1 MNPNVRKVLLDAP
14 SLMVNGRVRYG
25 QLAQCIALRPVAEGY
40 NGKACTVRRSTDN
53 TSQDVGFLGMELDNF
68 SLMNFVGSEN
78 LLLRSEEFDNASWL
92 KLDTTITANAAIAP
106 DGTLTADL
114 ITEGSALTA
123 VTYQYLTLVAQ
134 KTYTTSIY
142 LRRGNH
148 DWVRFAISETGT
160 GNLAIVWVNLA
171 TGVLGNSEIRG
182 TGITNLGSTI
192 TNVGSG
198 WYRVTLTTKLTN
210 PSATYA
216 VSSAAANGSLTNLSN
231 ATRYQWGAQVHQG
244 LIVQDYS
251 RTVAAPRLGSQNML
265 LRSEE
270 FDNVSWW
277 LKTDTTITANAI
289 VSPDGL
295 TTADLLTEGSA
306 GTATADTT
314 FTASA
319 SGVAH
324 TASVYM
330 KAGTSTGWVRLSVYE
345 TANATNIVN
354 LWVNMA
360 TGALG
365 STSVGGT
372 GVSGGGTTTTLLNG
386 WYRISLSFTIAATAL
401 TMMTRSATADS
412 STTRVSGADRY
423 QWGAQVNQGSVAAAY
438 QKTTT
443 LTTEWGANQNL
454 VTYSEGAI
462 AQYHTAVNVTDA
474 ATSITGYAAS
484 VQFGDNSV
492 LRALY
497 KSYVPKSGSTY
508 TISVI
513 VQMDDN
519 SPPVVG
525 LSNSSGDFCLVSS
538 ARVTTGTPVVTS
550 LGGNVY
556 RVSSSFVTPDTLSD
570 WGVIKYTTQ
579 SSKGFRITAIQVNE
593 GSVAQNYIRTL
604 DKAIDVGNGYLTKI
618 YDQSG
623 NARDMSQATAA
634 NQPRIVFHGTSE
646 KINGK
651 AAFTTDGSTQQL
663 TSTAFD
669 LKQPFTRCGA
679 LQFTTI
685 PSGVK
690 GIFSDA
696 ATNGATL
703 RVTVAGLLRMTTSN
717 TDLNIKTGIPAG
729 DKAVTVEVYN
739 STATMGS
746 YNRTVV
752 ATPVSSKLPD
762 IPITQTRIGQD
773 AGGYANVVVGEMIIF
788 PQALSHSDRQ
798 TWEATAKQYWSTP

>member
-40 NGKACTVRRSTDN
+40 NGNACTVRRSTDN
-53 TSQDVGFLGMELDNF
+53 TSQDVGFLGAELDSF
-68 SLMNFVGSEN
+68 GLMNFVGSENLLTYSEEMDNAIWIKAGLTVTNNAAIAPDGTLTADLLSNTTTESIYQQTTLPAASGSVYSYSVYVKQASLDWIRFIVFESADSANQLTLWFNPSTGTLGTVSAGGTATLVTGNVVAAANGFYRIYLTGSFVASLINFQTNIVTTDGSSTTATNSARYQWGAQVNLGTLQDYSRTIASPRQGSQN
-78 LLLRSEEFDNASWL
+78 LLLRSEEFDNASW
-92 KLDTTITANAAIAP
+92 
-106 DGTLTADL
+106 
-114 ITEGSALTA
+114 S
-123 VTYQYLTLVAQ
+123 
-134 KTYTTSIY
+134 
-142 LRRGNH
+142 
-148 DWVRFAISETGT
+148 
-160 GNLAIVWVNLA
+160 
-171 TGVLGNSEIRG
+171 
-182 TGITNLGSTI
+182 
-192 TNVGSG
+192 
-198 WYRVTLTTKLTN
+198 
-210 PSATYA
+210 
-216 VSSAAANGSLTNLSN
+216 
-231 ATRYQWGAQVHQG
+231 
-244 LIVQDYS
+244 
-251 RTVAAPRLGSQNML
+251 
-265 LRSEE
+265 
-270 FDNVSWW
+270 
-277 LKTDTTITANAI
+277 KTDTTVTANAI
-289 VSPDGL
+289 ASPDGL

-306 GTATADTT
+306 GTATTDTT
-314 FTASA
+314 FTACA

-324 TASVYM
+324 TSSVYM

-401 TMMTRSATADS
+401 TMMTRSAASDS

-438 QKTTT
+438 QKTVAT
-443 LTTEWGANQNL
+443 TTEWGANQNL
-454 VTYSEGAI
+454 VTHSEGTVSQCSVAL
-462 AQYHTAVNVTDA
+462 NVTNA
-474 ATSITGYAAS
+474 GTSITGYAAS
-484 VQFGDNSV
+484 VQFGDNS
-492 LRALY
+492 LARILY

-525 LSNSSGDFCLVSS
+525 LNNSSGDFCLVSS
-538 ARVTTGTPVVTS
+538 TRVTTGTPVVTS

-556 RVSSSFVTPDTLSD
+556 RVSSSFVTPHTLSD
-570 WGVIKYTTQ
+570 WGVVKYTTQ

-593 GSVAQNYIRTL
+593 GSVVQNYIRTL

-634 NQPRIVFHGTSE
+634 NQPRIVFHGTGE

-651 AAFTTDGSTQQL
+651 AAFTTDGATQQL
-663 TSTAFD
+663 LSTPFN

-685 PSGVK
+685 PSVAK

-696 ATNGATL
+696 AANGAIL
-703 RVTVAGLLRMTTSN
+703 RGVATGLLRMTTG
-717 TDLNIKTGIPAG
+717 TLIDLYLKTGIVAE
-729 DKAVTVEVYN
+729 DKAVTVEIYN

-746 YNRTVV
+746 YNGVVV

-762 IPITQTRIGQD
+762 YPISQTRIGQD
-773 AGGYANVVVGEMIIF
+773 YNGYSNVVVGEMIIF

>member
-1 MNPNVRKVLLDAP
+1 MNPNIRKVLLDAP

-40 NGKACTVRRSTDN
+40 NGNACTVRRSTDN
-53 TSQDVGFLGMELDNF
+53 TSQDVGFLGTELDSF

-78 LLLRSEEFDNASWL
+78 LVLRSEEMDNASWVKSGLTITSNAAIAPDGTLTADLLSNVSSEAIYQQTTLPAASGSVYTYSVYVKQASLDWIRFIVFESADSANQLTLWFNPSTGTLGTVSAGGTATLVTGNVVASTNGFYRIYLTGSFVASLINFQTNVVTSDGSSATANNSARYQWGAQVNLGTLQDYSRTVASPRQGSQNMLLRSEEFDNASWL
-92 KLDTTITANAAIAP
+92 K
-106 DGTLTADL
+106 
-114 ITEGSALTA
+114 
-123 VTYQYLTLVAQ
+123 
-134 KTYTTSIY
+134 
-142 LRRGNH
+142 
-148 DWVRFAISETGT
+148 
-160 GNLAIVWVNLA
+160 
-171 TGVLGNSEIRG
+171 
-182 TGITNLGSTI
+182 
-192 TNVGSG
+192 
-198 WYRVTLTTKLTN
+198 
-210 PSATYA
+210 
-216 VSSAAANGSLTNLSN
+216 
-231 ATRYQWGAQVHQG
+231 
-244 LIVQDYS
+244 
-251 RTVAAPRLGSQNML
+251 
-265 LRSEE
+265 
-270 FDNVSWW
+270 
-277 LKTDTTITANAI
+277 TDTTITANAI
-289 VSPDGL
+289 AAPDGL

-345 TANATNIVN
+345 TANSLNIIN

-386 WYRISLSFTIAATAL
+386 WYRISLSFTIAATSL
-401 TMMTRSATADS
+401 TMMTRSAASDS

-438 QKTTT
+438 QKTVAT
-443 LTTEWGANQNL
+443 TTEWGANQNL

-462 AQYHTAVNVTDA
+462 AQYNTAINVTDA
-474 ATSITGYAAS
+474 GTSITGYANS
-484 VQFGDNSV
+484 IQFGDNSV
-492 LRALY
+492 ARLAYKLY
-497 KSYVPKSGSTY
+497 THKIGATY

-519 SPPVVG
+519 SAPVVG
-525 LSNSSGDFCLVSS
+525 LNDSSGDFCLVCAS
-538 ARVTTGTPVVTS
+538 RVTTSTPVITS

-556 RVSSSFVTPDTLSD
+556 RVSSSLVTTSTPPS
-570 WGVIKYTTQ
+570 WGVLKYTTQ
-579 SSKGFRITAIQVNE
+579 SSKGFRITAMQVNE
-593 GSVAQNYIRTL
+593 GSVVQSYIRTL

-634 NQPRIVFHGTSE
+634 NQPRIVFHGTGE
-646 KINGK
+646 TINGK
-651 AAFTTDGSTQQL
+651 AAFTTDGAAQQL

-685 PSGVK
+685 PSAAK

-696 ATNGATL
+696 AANGAIL
-703 RVTVAGLLRMTTSN
+703 RVTATGLLRMTTGI
-717 TDLNIKTGIPAG
+717 TVDLYLKTGIAAG

-746 YNRTVV
+746 YNGVVV

-762 IPITQTRIGQD
+762 YPISQTVIGRD
-773 AGGYANVVVGEMIIF
+773 YSGFSNTVVGEMIIF
-788 PQALSHSDRQ
+788 PQALSHSDRR

>member
-78 LLLRSEEFDNASWL
+78 LLLRSEEMDNASWVKSGL
-92 KLDTTITANAAIAP
+92 TVTANAAIAP

-114 ITEGSALTA
+114 LSNVSAESIYQQTTLPAASGT
-123 VTYQYLTLVAQ
+123 VYTYSLYVKSASSDWIRFIVFESADSANQLTLWFNP
-134 KTYTTSIY
+134 S
-142 LRRGNH
+142 
-148 DWVRFAISETGT
+148 TGT
-160 GNLAIVWVNLA
+160 LGTVSAGGTATLVTGNV
-171 TGVLGNSEIRG
+171 E
-182 TGITNLGSTI
+182 
-192 TNVGSG
+192 
-198 WYRVTLTTKLTN
+198 
-210 PSATYA
+210 
-216 VSSAAANGSLTNLSN
+216 AAANGFYRIYLTGSFVASLINSQTNIVQSN
-231 ATRYQWGAQVHQG
+231 GSSATATNSARYQWGAQVNQG
-244 LIVQDYS
+244 TLQDYS
-251 RTVAAPRLGSQNML
+251 RTVASPRLGSQNML

-270 FDNVSWW
+270 MGDTNYWI
-277 LKTDTTITANAI
+277 KADTTVTSNAI
-289 VSPDGL
+289 VAPDGT
-295 TTADLLTEGSA
+295 TTADLLTEGAA
-306 GTATADTT
+306 GTAQIYQSTT
-314 FTASA
+314 VVAQKAYTASLYLKY
-319 SGVAH
+319 GNH
-324 TASVYM
+324 D
-330 KAGTSTGWVRLSVYE
+330 WVKIQFYE
-345 TANATNIVN
+345 ANSSNQARVWVN
-354 LWVNMA
+354 LS

-365 STSVGGT
+365 TSDVRGT
-372 GVSGGGTTTTLLNG
+372 GVVNLGTTITNIGNG
-386 WYRISLSFTIAATAL
+386 WYRVTISATFTNTNVFL
-401 TMMTRSATADS
+401 YLLSATANGNS
-412 STTRVSGADRY
+412 TRVNNATRY

-717 TDLNIKTGIPAG
+717 TDLNLKTGIAAG
-729 DKAVTVEVYN
+729 DKAVTVEIYN

-752 ATPVSSKLPD
+752 ATPVASKLPD

-788 PQALSHSDRQ
+788 PQALSHSDRL

>member
-1 MNPNVRKVLLDAP
+1 MNPNMRKVLLDAP

-25 QLAQCIALRPVAEGY
+25 KLAQCIALRPVAEGY
-40 NGKACTVRRSTDN
+40 NGNACTVRRSTDN
-53 TSQDVGFLGMELDNF
+53 TSQDVGFLGTELDSF

-78 LLLRSEEFDNASWL
+78 LLTYSEEMDNAIWIKAGL
-92 KLDTTITANAAIAP
+92 TITNNAAIAP

-114 ITEGSALTA
+114 LSNTTAESIYQQTTLPAASIYSYSLYVKSASSDWIRFIVFESA
-123 VTYQYLTLVAQ
+123 NSANQLTLWFNP
-134 KTYTTSIY
+134 S
-142 LRRGNH
+142 
-148 DWVRFAISETGT
+148 TGT
-160 GNLAIVWVNLA
+160 LGTVSAGGTATLVTGNVV
-171 TGVLGNSEIRG
+171 
-182 TGITNLGSTI
+182 
-192 TNVGSG
+192 
-198 WYRVTLTTKLTN
+198 
-210 PSATYA
+210 
-216 VSSAAANGSLTNLSN
+216 AAANGFYRIYLTGSFVTSLVSFQTNIVTANGGSTT
-231 ATRYQWGAQVHQG
+231 ATNSARYQWGAQVNLG
-244 LIVQDYS
+244 TLQDYS
-251 RTVAAPRLGSQNML
+251 RTVASPRQGSQNML
-265 LRSEE
+265 LCSEE
-270 FDNVSWW
+270 FDNASWS
-277 LKTDTTITANAI
+277 KTDTTVTANAI
-289 VSPDGL
+289 VAPDGL

-423 QWGAQVNQGSVAAAY
+423 QWGAQINQGSVAAAY

-462 AQYHTAVNVTDA
+462 AQYTTAISVTDA

-492 LRALY
+492 QRTLY
-497 KSYVPKSGSTY
+497 NRSYTPKLGAIY
-508 TISVI
+508 TFTLI

-519 SPPVVG
+519 TAPVPSTTV
-525 LSNSSGDFCLVSS
+525 SSGDFSIVFAGVLLP
-538 ARVTTGTPVVTS
+538 TPTVTS
-550 LGGNVY
+550 LGSNLY
-556 RVSSSFVTPDTLSD
+556 RVTLIATTTTSSSIFGL
-570 WGVIKYTTQ
+570 IKYTGQ
-579 SSKGFRITAIQVNE
+579 STKGFRVTAMQLNE
-593 GSVAQNYIRTL
+593 GSVIRSYIRTL

-623 NARDMSQATAA
+623 NARDISQATAA
-634 NQPRIVFHGTSE
+634 NQPRIVFHGTGE

-651 AAFTTDGSTQQL
+651 AAFTTDGASQQL

-685 PSGVK
+685 PSVAK

-696 ATNGATL
+696 ATNGAIL
-703 RVTVAGLLRMTTSN
+703 RVTTTGLLRMTTSN
-717 TDLNIKTGIPAG
+717 TDLNLKTGIAAG

-746 YNRTVV
+746 YNGTVV

-788 PQALSHSDRQ
+788 PQALSHSDRR

>member
-40 NGKACTVRRSTDN
+40 NGNACTVRRSTDN
-53 TSQDVGFLGMELDNF
+53 TSQDVGFLGTELDNF

-78 LLLRSEEFDNASWL
+78 LLTYSEEMDNAIWIKAGL
-92 KLDTTITANAAIAP
+92 TITNNAAIAP

-114 ITEGSALTA
+114 LSNTTAESIYQQTTLPAASIYSYSLYVKSASSDWIRFIVFESA
-123 VTYQYLTLVAQ
+123 NSANQLTLWFNP
-134 KTYTTSIY
+134 S
-142 LRRGNH
+142 
-148 DWVRFAISETGT
+148 TGT
-160 GNLAIVWVNLA
+160 LGTVSAGGTATLVTGNVV
-171 TGVLGNSEIRG
+171 
-182 TGITNLGSTI
+182 
-192 TNVGSG
+192 
-198 WYRVTLTTKLTN
+198 
-210 PSATYA
+210 
-216 VSSAAANGSLTNLSN
+216 AAANGFYRIYLTGSFVTSLVSFQTNIVTANGGSTT
-231 ATRYQWGAQVHQG
+231 ATNSARYQWGAQVNLG
-244 LIVQDYS
+244 TLQDYS
-251 RTVAAPRLGSQNML
+251 RTVASPRQGSQNML
-265 LRSEE
+265 LCSEE
-270 FDNVSWW
+270 FDNASWS
-277 LKTDTTITANAI
+277 KTDTTVTANAI
-289 VSPDGL
+289 VAPDGL

-324 TASVYM
+324 TSSVYM

-423 QWGAQVNQGSVAAAY
+423 QWGAQVNQGSIAAAY
-438 QKTTT
+438 QKTVAT
-443 LTTEWGANQNL
+443 TTEWGANQNL
-454 VTYSEGAI
+454 VTHSEGTVSQCSVAL
-462 AQYHTAVNVTDA
+462 NVTNA
-474 ATSITGYAAS
+474 GTSITGYANS
-484 VQFGDNSV
+484 IQLGDNSLARV
-492 LRALY
+492 LY

-508 TISVI
+508 TVSVI

-519 SPPVVG
+519 SAPVVG
-525 LSNSSGDFCLVSS
+525 LNNSSGDFCLVSS

-556 RVSSSFVTPDTLSD
+556 RVSSSFVTPHTLSD
-570 WGVIKYTTQ
+570 WGVVKYTTQ
-579 SSKGFRITAIQVNE
+579 SSKGFRITGIQVNE
-593 GSVAQNYIRTL
+593 GSVVQNYIRTL

-634 NQPRIVFHGTSE
+634 NQPRIVFHGTGE

-696 ATNGATL
+696 AANGATL

-717 TDLNIKTGIPAG
+717 TDLNIKTGIVAD
-729 DKAVTVEVYN
+729 DKAVTVEIYN

-788 PQALSHSDRQ
+788 SQALSHSDRQ

>member
-1 MNPNVRKVLLDAP
+1 MRKVLLDAP

-25 QLAQCIALRPVAEGY
+25 KLAQCIALRPVAEGY
-40 NGKACTVRRSTDN
+40 NGNACTVRRSTDN
-53 TSQDVGFLGMELDNF
+53 TSQDVGFLGTELDSF

-78 LLLRSEEFDNASWL
+78 LLPRSEEFDSGSWL

-114 ITEGSALTA
+114 LTEGSTLTA
-123 VTYQYLTLVAQ
+123 VTYLYLTLVAQ
-134 KTYTTSIY
+134 KTYTSSIY
-142 LRRGNH
+142 LKRGNH
-148 DWVRFAISETGT
+148 DWVRFAITETST

-192 TNVGSG
+192 TNVGNG
-198 WYRVTLTTKLTN
+198 WYRVTLTAKLTN
-210 PSATYA
+210 PSATYT
-216 VSSAAANGSLTNLSN
+216 VSSATANGSLTDLSN

-244 LIVQDYS
+244 SIIQDYS
-251 RTVAAPRLGSQNML
+251 RTIASPRQGSQNML

-270 FDNVSWW
+270 FDNASWS
-277 LKTDTTITANAI
+277 KTDTTVTANAI
-289 VSPDGL
+289 AAPDGL

-306 GTATADTT
+306 GTSQILQTITVVAQKPY
-314 FTASA
+314 TASLYLKYGNHDWVMVLFYEP
-319 SGVAH
+319 S
-324 TASVYM
+324 
-330 KAGTSTGWVRLSVYE
+330 TSNQARVW
-345 TANATNIVN
+345 VN
-354 LWVNMA
+354 LS

-365 STSVGGT
+365 TSTSSGT
-372 GVSGGGTTTTLLNG
+372 GVTNLGTTITNVGNG
-386 WYRISLSFTIAATAL
+386 WYRVTISATFTNTSAALYIT
-401 TMMTRSATADS
+401 SATADNS
-412 STTRVSGADRY
+412 FSRVNNGTRY

-438 QKTTT
+438 QKTVAT
-443 LTTEWGANQNL
+443 TTEWGANQNL
-454 VTYSEGAI
+454 ITYSEGVVS
-462 AQYHTAVNVTDA
+462 TLGSSSGVTDA
-474 ATSITGYAAS
+474 ASTITGYAAS

-492 LRALY
+492 ARWAY
-497 KSYVPKSGSTY
+497 RPYTSKSGATY
-508 TISVI
+508 TLTLI

-519 SPPVVG
+519 TAPVIG
-525 LSNSSGDFCLVSS
+525 NS
-538 ARVTTGTPVVTS
+538 TTGDLSIVLAGAVVLTPTITS
-550 LGGNVY
+550 LGGNMY
-556 RVSSSFVTPDTLSD
+556 RITGIVVSNANTQYF
-570 WGVIKYTTQ
+570 GVVKYTTQ
-579 SSKGFRITAIQVNE
+579 SSKGFRITGIQVNE
-593 GSVAQNYIRTL
+593 GSVVQNYIRTL

-634 NQPRIVFHGTSE
+634 NQPRIVFHGTGE

-651 AAFTTDGSTQQL
+651 AAFTTDGASQQL

-685 PSGVK
+685 PSNVK

-696 ATNGATL
+696 AANGATL
-703 RVTVAGLLRMTTSN
+703 RVTVAELLRMTTSN
-717 TDLNIKTGIPAG
+717 TDLNLKTGIAAG
-729 DKAVTVEVYN
+729 DKAITVEIYN

-752 ATPVSSKLPD
+752 ATPVASKLPD

-788 PQALSHSDRQ
+788 PQALSHSDRL

>member
-1 MNPNVRKVLLDAP
+1 L
-14 SLMVNGRVRYG
+14 
-25 QLAQCIALRPVAEGY
+25 
-40 NGKACTVRRSTDN
+40 
-53 TSQDVGFLGMELDNF
+53 
-68 SLMNFVGSEN
+68 
-78 LLLRSEEFDNASWL
+78 
-92 KLDTTITANAAIAP
+92 TITSNAAIAP

-114 ITEGSALTA
+114 LSNTTTESIYQQTTLPAASGSVYTYSVYVKQASLDWIRFTVFESANSANQLTLWFNPSTGTLGTVSA
-123 VTYQYLTLVAQ
+123 GGTATLVAGNVVAS
-134 KTYTTSIY
+134 TNGFYRIY
-142 LRRGNH
+142 L
-148 DWVRFAISETGT
+148 TGSFVASLINFQT
-160 GNLAIVWVNLA
+160 NIVTAN
-171 TGVLGNSEIRG
+171 G
-182 TGITNLGSTI
+182 GSTTA
-192 TNVGSG
+192 TN
-198 WYRVTLTTKLTN
+198 
-210 PSATYA
+210 SA
-216 VSSAAANGSLTNLSN
+216 
-231 ATRYQWGAQVHQG
+231 RYQWGAQVNQG
-244 LIVQDYS
+244 TLQDYS
-251 RTVAAPRLGSQNML
+251 RTIASPRIGSQNML

-270 FDNVSWW
+270 FDNASWS
-277 LKTDTTITANAI
+277 KTDTTVTANAI
-289 VSPDGL
+289 ASPDGL

-345 TANATNIVN
+345 TANPLNVIS

-386 WYRISLSFTIAATAL
+386 WYRISLSFTIAATSL
-401 TMMTRSATADS
+401 TMTTQSAASDS

-454 VTYSEGAI
+454 VTYSEGVVS
-462 AQYHTAVNVTDA
+462 TLDSSSGVTNA
-474 ATSITGYAAS
+474 GTTITGYANS
-484 VQFGDNSV
+484 IQFGDNTV
-492 LRALY
+492 TRLAY
-497 KSYVPKSGSTY
+497 KPYTYKIGATY

-519 SPPVVG
+519 SAPVVG
-525 LSNSSGDFCLVSS
+525 LNNSSGDFCLVCAS
-538 ARVTTGTPVVTS
+538 RVTTSTPVVTS

-556 RVSSSFVTPDTLSD
+556 RVSSSLVTTSTPPS
-570 WGVIKYTTQ
+570 WGVVKYTTQ
-579 SSKGFRITAIQVNE
+579 SSKGFLITAIQVNE
-593 GSVAQNYIRTL
+593 GSVAQNYICTL

-634 NQPRIVFHGTSE
+634 NQPRIVFHGTGE

-651 AAFTTDGSTQQL
+651 AAFTTDGISQQL

-685 PSGVK
+685 PSVAK

-696 ATNGATL
+696 ATNGAIL
-703 RVTVAGLLRMTTSN
+703 RVTATGLLRMTTGI
-717 TDLNIKTGIPAG
+717 TVDLYLKTGIAAG

-746 YNRTVV
+746 YNGVVV

-762 IPITQTRIGQD
+762 YPIFQTVIGRD
-773 AGGYANVVVGEMIIF
+773 YSGYSNVVVGEMIIF

-798 TWEATAKQYWSTP
+798 TWEATAKHYWSTP

>member
-1 MNPNVRKVLLDAP
+1 MNPNIRKVLLDAP

-25 QLAQCIALRPVAEGY
+25 QLAQCIVLRPVVEGY
-40 NGKACTVRRSTDN
+40 KGNACTVRRSTDN
-53 TSQDVGFLGMELDNF
+53 TSQDVGFLGTELDNF

-78 LLLRSEEFDNASWL
+78 LLLRSEEFDNAAWL
-92 KLDTTITANAAIAP
+92 KSSLTVTANAAIAP

-114 ITEGSALTA
+114 LSNTTTESIYQQTTLPAASGSVYTYSVYVKQASLDWIRFTVFESANSANQLTLWFNPSTGTLGTVSA
-123 VTYQYLTLVAQ
+123 GGTATLVAGNVVAS
-134 KTYTTSIY
+134 TNGFYRIY
-142 LRRGNH
+142 L
-148 DWVRFAISETGT
+148 TGSFVASLINFQT
-160 GNLAIVWVNLA
+160 NIVTAN
-171 TGVLGNSEIRG
+171 G
-182 TGITNLGSTI
+182 GSTTA
-192 TNVGSG
+192 TN
-198 WYRVTLTTKLTN
+198 
-210 PSATYA
+210 SA
-216 VSSAAANGSLTNLSN
+216 
-231 ATRYQWGAQVHQG
+231 RYQWGAQVNQG
-244 LIVQDYS
+244 TLQDYS
-251 RTVAAPRLGSQNML
+251 RTIASPRIGSQNML

-270 FDNVSWW
+270 FDNASW

-289 VSPDGL
+289 AAPDGL

-306 GTATADTT
+306 GTATTDTT

-345 TANATNIVN
+345 TANSLNIIN

-386 WYRISLSFTIAATAL
+386 WYRISLSFTIAATSL
-401 TMMTRSATADS
+401 TMMTRSAASDS

-438 QKTTT
+438 QKTVAT
-443 LTTEWGANQNL
+443 TTEWGANQNL
-454 VTYSEGAI
+454 VTYSEGTVSQCSVAS
-462 AQYHTAVNVTDA
+462 NVTNA
-474 ATSITGYAAS
+474 GTSITGYAAS
-484 VQFGDNSV
+484 VQFGDNSLV
-492 LRALY
+492 RLFY
-497 KSYVPKSGSTY
+497 KSYIPKSGATY

-556 RVSSSFVTPDTLSD
+556 RVSSSFVTPHTLSD
-570 WGVIKYTTQ
+570 WGVLKYTTQ
-579 SSKGFRITAIQVNE
+579 SSKGFRITAMQVNE

-634 NQPRIVFHGTSE
+634 NQPRIVFHGTGE

-651 AAFTTDGSTQQL
+651 AAFTTDGASQQL
-663 TSTAFD
+663 TSTAYA
-669 LKQPFTRCGA
+669 LPQPYTRCGA
-679 LQFTTI
+679 FQIVTI
-685 PSGVK
+685 PSGTK
-690 GIFSDA
+690 DIFSDVVNVFPILA
-696 ATNGATL
+696 IASSGGLCKMTGQSGFAITLKTGVVVNDKFVTTETYNGA
-703 RVTVAGLLRMTTSN
+703 SS
-717 TDLNIKTGIPAG
+717 I
-729 DKAVTVEVYN
+729 
-739 STATMGS
+739 GS
-746 YNRTVV
+746 YNGVATVV
-752 ATPVSSKLPD
+752 GNAGTNSIGQP
-762 IPITQTRIGQD
+762 RIGVGGD
-773 AGGYANVVVGEMIIF
+773 GYANAAFGEMIIF

>member
-53 TSQDVGFLGMELDNF
+53 TSQDVGFLGTELDSF

-78 LLLRSEEFDNASWL
+78 LLLRSEEMDNASWIKSGL
-92 KLDTTITANAAIAP
+92 TVTANAAIAP

-114 ITEGSALTA
+114 LSNTTTESIYQQTTLPAASGS
-123 VTYQYLTLVAQ
+123 VYTYSVYVKQASLDWIRFTVFESANSANQLTLWFNP
-134 KTYTTSIY
+134 S
-142 LRRGNH
+142 
-148 DWVRFAISETGT
+148 TGT
-160 GNLAIVWVNLA
+160 LGTVSAGGTATLVTGNVV
-171 TGVLGNSEIRG
+171 
-182 TGITNLGSTI
+182 
-192 TNVGSG
+192 
-198 WYRVTLTTKLTN
+198 
-210 PSATYA
+210 
-216 VSSAAANGSLTNLSN
+216 AAANGFYRIYLTGSFVASLINFQTNVVTSDGSS
-231 ATRYQWGAQVHQG
+231 ATANNSARYQWGAQVNQG
-244 LIVQDYS
+244 TLQDYS
-251 RTVAAPRLGSQNML
+251 RTVASSRLGSQNML
-265 LRSEE
+265 VRSEE
-270 FDNVSWW
+270 MDNASW

-289 VSPDGL
+289 AAPDGL
-295 TTADLLTEGSA
+295 TTADLLTEGVVGTIA
-306 GTATADTT
+306 GVSQNLIVERQKAY
-314 FTASA
+314 TASIYLKY
-319 SGVAH
+319 GNH
-324 TASVYM
+324 D
-330 KAGTSTGWVRLSVYE
+330 WVRVAFSEPSTSNQIL
-345 TANATNIVN
+345 
-354 LWVNMA
+354 LWVNLA

-365 STSVGGT
+365 TSTSSGTGVTNLGTTITSVG
-372 GVSGGGTTTTLLNG
+372 NG
-386 WYRISLSFTIAATAL
+386 WYRVTI
-401 TMMTRSATADS
+401 SATFTNPSAS
-412 STTRVSGADRY
+412 FYVTSAAANGNVTRVSNGTRY

-438 QKTTT
+438 QKTVAT
-443 LTTEWGANQNL
+443 TTEWGANQNL
-454 VTYSEGAI
+454 LTYSEGVVS
-462 AQYHTAVNVTDA
+462 TLESSLAVTNAGT
-474 ATSITGYAAS
+474 TITGYANS
-484 VQFGDNSV
+484 IQFGDNSV
-492 LRALY
+492 TRLAYKPYTY
-497 KSYVPKSGSTY
+497 KSGATY

-525 LSNSSGDFCLVSS
+525 LNNSSGDFCLVCAS
-538 ARVTTGTPVVTS
+538 RVTTSTPVVTS

-556 RVSSSFVTPDTLSD
+556 RVSSSFVTTNTTPS
-570 WGVIKYTTQ
+570 WGVVKYTTQ
-579 SSKGFRITAIQVNE
+579 SSKGFRITGIQVNE
-593 GSVAQNYIRTL
+593 GSVVQNYIRTL
-604 DKAIDVGNGYLTKI
+604 DKSIDVGNGYLTKI

-651 AAFTTDGSTQQL
+651 AAFTTDGASQQL
-663 TSTAFD
+663 TSTAFN

-696 ATNGATL
+696 ATNGAIL
-703 RVTVAGLLRMTTSN
+703 RVTSAGLLQMTTSN
-717 TDLNIKTGIPAG
+717 TDLNLKTGIAAG

-752 ATPVSSKLPD
+752 ATPVASKLPD

-788 PQALSHSDRQ
+788 PQALSHSDRL

>member
-1 MNPNVRKVLLDAP
+1 
-14 SLMVNGRVRYG
+14 
-25 QLAQCIALRPVAEGY
+25 
-40 NGKACTVRRSTDN
+40 
-53 TSQDVGFLGMELDNF
+53 
-68 SLMNFVGSEN
+68 MNFVGSEN
-78 LLLRSEEFDNASWL
+78 LLLRSEEFDSGSWL

-114 ITEGSALTA
+114 LTEGTALTA
-123 VTYQYLTLVAQ
+123 VTYQYLTLEAK
-134 KTYTTSIY
+134 KTYTASVY
-142 LRRGNH
+142 LKRGNH
-148 DWVRFAISETGT
+148 DWVRFAIAEKST
-160 GNLAIVWVNLA
+160 GNLAIVWVNLT
-171 TGVLGNSEIRG
+171 TGALGNSEIRG
-182 TGITNLGSTI
+182 AGVTNLGSTI
-192 TNVGSG
+192 TNVGNG
-198 WYRVTLTTKLTN
+198 WYRVTLTATLTN
-210 PSATYA
+210 PSATYI
-216 VSSAAANGSLTNLSN
+216 VSSAVANGSLTNISN

-244 LIVQDYS
+244 STVQDYS
-251 RTVAAPRLGSQNML
+251 RTVASPQQGSQNML

-270 FDNVSWW
+270 FDNASWS
-277 LKTDTTITANAI
+277 KTDTTVTANAI
-289 VSPDGL
+289 ASPDGL

-345 TANATNIVN
+345 TANSLNIIN

-386 WYRISLSFTIAATAL
+386 WYRISLSFTIAATSL
-401 TMMTRSATADS
+401 TMMTRSAASDS

-438 QKTTT
+438 QKTVAT
-443 LTTEWGANQNL
+443 TTEWGANQNL
-454 VTYSEGAI
+454 VTYSEGTVSQCSA
-462 AQYHTAVNVTDA
+462 ASNVTNA
-474 ATSITGYAAS
+474 GTSITGYAAS
-484 VQFGDNSV
+484 VQFGDNSLV
-492 LRALY
+492 RLFY
-497 KSYVPKSGSTY
+497 KSYIPKSGATY

-556 RVSSSFVTPDTLSD
+556 RVSSSFVTPHTLSD
-570 WGVIKYTTQ
+570 WGVVKYTTQ
-579 SSKGFRITAIQVNE
+579 SSKGFRITGIQVNE
-593 GSVAQNYIRTL
+593 GSVVQNYIRTL

-634 NQPRIVFHGTSE
+634 NQPRIVFHGTGE
-646 KINGK
+646 TINGK
-651 AAFTTDGSTQQL
+651 AAFTTDGAAQQL

-685 PSGVK
+685 PSVAK

-696 ATNGATL
+696 ATNGAIL
-703 RVTVAGLLRMTTSN
+703 RVTATGLLRMTTGI
-717 TDLNIKTGIPAG
+717 TVDLYLKTGIAAG

-746 YNRTVV
+746 YNGVVV

-762 IPITQTRIGQD
+762 YPISQTVIGRD
-773 AGGYANVVVGEMIIF
+773 YNGYSNVVVGEMIIF
-788 PQALSHSDRQ
+788 PQALSHSDRR

>member
-1 MNPNVRKVLLDAP
+1 MRKVLLAAP

-40 NGKACTVRRSTDN
+40 KGNACTVRRSTDN
-53 TSQDVGFLGMELDNF
+53 TSQDVGFLGTELDNF

-78 LLLRSEEFDNASWL
+78 LLLRSEEFDSGSWL

-123 VTYQYLTLVAQ
+123 VTYQYLALVAQ

-142 LRRGNH
+142 LKRGNH
-148 DWVRFAISETGT
+148 DWVRFAIAETST
-160 GNLAIVWVNLA
+160 SNQALVWVNLA

-182 TGITNLGSTI
+182 TGVVNLGSTI

-198 WYRVTLTTKLTN
+198 WYRVTLTATLTN
-210 PSATYA
+210 PNATYTVA
-216 VSSAAANGSLTNLSN
+216 SAAANGSLTDTSN
-231 ATRYQWGAQVHQG
+231 ATRYQWGAQVNQG
-244 LIVQDYS
+244 TLQDYS
-251 RTVAAPRLGSQNML
+251 RTVASPRQGSQNML

-270 FDNVSWW
+270 FDNASW

-289 VSPDGL
+289 AAPDDL
-295 TTADLLTEGSA
+295 TTADLLTEGVVGTTA
-306 GTATADTT
+306 GVSQNLIVEPQKAY
-314 FTASA
+314 TASIYLKR
-319 SGVAH
+319 GNH
-324 TASVYM
+324 D
-330 KAGTSTGWVRLSVYE
+330 WVRFAFAVPSTSNQIL
-345 TANATNIVN
+345 
-354 LWVNMA
+354 LWVNLA
-360 TGALG
+360 TGTLG
-365 STSVGGT
+365 TPTTIGT
-372 GVSGGGTTTTLLNG
+372 GVTNLGTTITNVGNG
-386 WYRISLSFTIAATAL
+386 WYRVTI
-401 TMMTRSATADS
+401 SATFTNPSAS
-412 STTRVSGADRY
+412 FYVTSAAANGNVTRVSNGTRY

-438 QKTTT
+438 QKTVAT
-443 LTTEWGANQNL
+443 TTEWGANQNL
-454 VTYSEGAI
+454 ITYSEGVVS
-462 AQYHTAVNVTDA
+462 TLGSSSGVTNA
-474 ATSITGYAAS
+474 GTSITGYAAS

-492 LRALY
+492 ARWAYRTYTSKLGA
-497 KSYVPKSGSTY
+497 TY
-508 TISVI
+508 TITMI

-519 SPPVVG
+519 TAPVI
-525 LSNSSGDFCLVSS
+525 SNSNLTGDFSINLAGSLAS
-538 ARVTTGTPVVTS
+538 TPTITS

-556 RVSSSFVTPDTLSD
+556 KVSGSLVSNAAVTYF
-570 WGVIKYTTQ
+570 GVVKYTGQ
-579 SSKGFRITAIQVNE
+579 SSKGFRITAMQLNE

-634 NQPRIVFHGTSE
+634 NQPRIVFHGTGE

-651 AAFTTDGSTQQL
+651 AAFTTDGASQQL

-685 PSGVK
+685 PSSVK

-696 ATNGATL
+696 AANGAIL
-703 RVTVAGLLRMTTSN
+703 RVTVTGLLRMTTSN
-717 TDLNIKTGIPAG
+717 TDLNLKTGIPVG

-746 YNRTVV
+746 YNQVVV
-752 ATPVSSKLPD
+752 AKPVASNLPD
-762 IPITQTRIGQD
+762 IPITQTIIGQD
-773 AGGYANVVVGEMIIF
+773 AGVCANVAVGEMIIF
-788 PQALSHSDRQ
+788 PQALSHSDRL
-798 TWEATAKQYWSTP
+798 TWEATAKQYWGTP

>member
-1 MNPNVRKVLLDAP
+1 MNPNIRKVLLDAP

-25 QLAQCIALRPVAEGY
+25 QLAQCIALRPVVEGY
-40 NGKACTVRRSTDN
+40 NSNACTVRRSTDN
-53 TSQDVGFLGMELDNF
+53 TSQDVGFLGTELDNF

-78 LLLRSEEFDNASWL
+78 LLLRSEEFNSGSWL
-92 KLDTTITANAAIAP
+92 KIDTTITANAAIAP

-114 ITEGSALTA
+114 LTEGTALTA

-134 KTYTTSIY
+134 KTYTASVY

-148 DWVRFAISETGT
+148 DWVRFAIAETST
-160 GNLAIVWVNLA
+160 GNQAIVWVNLA

-182 TGITNLGSTI
+182 TGVTNLGSTI
-192 TNVGSG
+192 TNVGNG
-198 WYRVTLTTKLTN
+198 WYRVTLTTTLTN
-210 PSATYA
+210 PSATYT
-216 VSSAAANGSLTNLSN
+216 VSSAVANGSLTNISN

-244 LIVQDYS
+244 STVQDYS
-251 RTVAAPRLGSQNML
+251 RTVASPQQGSQNML

-270 FDNVSWW
+270 FDNASWS
-277 LKTDTTITANAI
+277 KTDTTVTANAI
-289 VSPDGL
+289 ASPDGL
-295 TTADLLTEGSA
+295 TTADLLTEGVA
-306 GTATADTT
+306 GTGQILQTVTVVPQKPY
-314 FTASA
+314 TASLYLKY
-319 SGVAH
+319 GNHDLVRILF
-324 TASVYM
+324 YE
-330 KAGTSTGWVRLSVYE
+330 AGSSNQARVW
-345 TANATNIVN
+345 VN
-354 LWVNMA
+354 LT
-360 TGALG
+360 TGTLLSSEA
-365 STSVGGT
+365 SGT
-372 GVSGGGTTTTLLNG
+372 GVVNLGTTITNVGNG
-386 WYRISLSFTIAATAL
+386 WYRVTI
-401 TMMTRSATADS
+401 SATFTNTNIALYITS
-412 STTRVSGADRY
+412 ATTNSGSTRVNNATRY

-438 QKTTT
+438 QKTVAT
-443 LTTEWGANQNL
+443 TTEWGANQNL
-454 VTYSEGAI
+454 VTYSEGTVSQCSVAS
-462 AQYHTAVNVTDA
+462 NVTNA
-474 ATSITGYAAS
+474 GTSITGYAAS
-484 VQFGDNSV
+484 VQFGDNSLV
-492 LRALY
+492 RLFY
-497 KSYVPKSGSTY
+497 KSYIPKSGATY

-538 ARVTTGTPVVTS
+538 SRVTTGTPVVTS

-556 RVSSSFVTPDTLSD
+556 RVSSSFVTPHTLSD
-570 WGVIKYTTQ
+570 WGVLKYTTQ
-579 SSKGFRITAIQVNE
+579 SSKGFRITAMQVNE
-593 GSVAQNYIRTL
+593 ESVAQNYIRTL

-634 NQPRIVFHGTSE
+634 NQPRIVFHGTGE

-651 AAFTTDGSTQQL
+651 AAFTTDGISQQL

-685 PSGVK
+685 PSVVK

-696 ATNGATL
+696 AANGATL
-703 RVTVAGLLRMTTSN
+703 RVTATGLLRMTTSN
-717 TDLNIKTGIPAG
+717 TDLNLKTGIPAG

-739 STATMGS
+739 RTATMGS

-798 TWEATAKQYWSTP
+798 TWEATAKQYWGTP

>member
-1 MNPNVRKVLLDAP
+1 MNPNIRKVLLDAP

-53 TSQDVGFLGMELDNF
+53 TSQDVGFLGTELDNF

-78 LLLRSEEFDNASWL
+78 LLLRSEEMDNASWVKSGL
-92 KLDTTITANAAIAP
+92 TITSNAAIAP

-114 ITEGSALTA
+114 LSNTTTESIYQQTTLPAASGS
-123 VTYQYLTLVAQ
+123 VYTYSVYVKQASLDWIRFTVFESANSANQLTLWFNP
-134 KTYTTSIY
+134 S
-142 LRRGNH
+142 
-148 DWVRFAISETGT
+148 TGT
-160 GNLAIVWVNLA
+160 LGTVSAGGTATLVTGNVV
-171 TGVLGNSEIRG
+171 
-182 TGITNLGSTI
+182 
-192 TNVGSG
+192 
-198 WYRVTLTTKLTN
+198 
-210 PSATYA
+210 
-216 VSSAAANGSLTNLSN
+216 AAANGFYRIYLTGSFVASLINFQTNVVTSDGSS
-231 ATRYQWGAQVHQG
+231 ATANNSARYQWGAQVNLG
-244 LIVQDYS
+244 TLQDYS
-251 RTVAAPRLGSQNML
+251 RTVASPRQGSQNML

-270 FDNVSWW
+270 FDNASWS
-277 LKTDTTITANAI
+277 KTDTTVTANAI
-289 VSPDGL
+289 ASPDGL

-345 TANATNIVN
+345 TANSLNIIN

-360 TGALG
+360 TGVLG

-372 GVSGGGTTTTLLNG
+372 GVSGGSTITTLLNG
-386 WYRISLSFTIAATAL
+386 WYRISLSFTIAATSL
-401 TMMTRSATADS
+401 TMITRSAASDS

-438 QKTTT
+438 QKTVAT
-443 LTTEWGANQNL
+443 TTEWGANQNL
-454 VTYSEGAI
+454 VTYSEGVVS
-462 AQYHTAVNVTDA
+462 TLESSLVVTNA
-474 ATSITGYAAS
+474 GTTITGYANS
-484 VQFGDNSV
+484 IQFGDNTV
-492 LRALY
+492 TRLAYRIYPY
-497 KSYVPKSGSTY
+497 KTGATY

-519 SPPVVG
+519 NAPVVG
-525 LSNSSGDFCLVSS
+525 LNNSSGDFCLVGAS
-538 ARVTTGTPVVTS
+538 RITTSTPVVTS

-556 RVSSSFVTPDTLSD
+556 RVSSSLVTTNTPPS
-570 WGVIKYTTQ
+570 WGVVKYTTQ
-579 SSKGFRITAIQVNE
+579 SSKGFRITAMQLNE

-634 NQPRIVFHGTSE
+634 KQPRIVFHGTGE
-646 KINGK
+646 TINGK
-651 AAFTTDGSTQQL
+651 AAFTTDGAAQQL

-685 PSGVK
+685 PSAAK
-690 GIFSDA
+690 GIFSDEA
-696 ATNGATL
+696 ANGAIL
-703 RVTVAGLLRMTTSN
+703 RVTATGLLRMTTSN
-717 TDLNIKTGIPAG
+717 TDLNLKTGIPAG

-746 YNRTVV
+746 YNGVVV

-762 IPITQTRIGQD
+762 YPISQTRIGQD
-773 AGGYANVVVGEMIIF
+773 YNGYSNVVVGEMIIF

>member
-1 MNPNVRKVLLDAP
+1 MNPNIRKVLLDAP

-40 NGKACTVRRSTDN
+40 KGNACTVRRSTDN
-53 TSQDVGFLGMELDNF
+53 TSQDVGFLGTELDNF

-78 LLLRSEEFDNASWL
+78 LVLSSEEFDSGSWL

-106 DGTLTADL
+106 DGTLTADI

-134 KTYTTSIY
+134 KTYTSSIY
-142 LRRGNH
+142 LKRGNH
-148 DWVRFAISETGT
+148 DWVRFAIAETST

-210 PSATYA
+210 PSATYT
-216 VSSAAANGSLTNLSN
+216 VSSAAANGSLIDLSN

-244 LIVQDYS
+244 SIVQDYS
-251 RTVAAPRLGSQNML
+251 RTVASPRIGSQNML

-270 FDNVSWW
+270 MDNASWV
-277 LKTDTTITANAI
+277 KADTTITANAV
-289 VSPDGL
+289 VSPDGT
-295 TTADLLTEGSA
+295 TTADLLTEGTA
-306 GTATADTT
+306 GTAQIYQSTT
-314 FTASA
+314 VVAQKAYTASLYLKY
-319 SGVAH
+319 GNH
-324 TASVYM
+324 D
-330 KAGTSTGWVRLSVYE
+330 WVKIQFYE
-345 TANATNIVN
+345 ANRSNQARVWVN
-354 LWVNMA
+354 LT

-365 STSVGGT
+365 TSDATGT
-372 GVSGGGTTTTLLNG
+372 GVVNLGTTITNIGNG
-386 WYRISLSFTIAATAL
+386 WYRVTISATFTNPSAALYVT
-401 TMMTRSATADS
+401 SATANNS
-412 STTRVSGADRY
+412 ITRVNNGTRY

-443 LTTEWGANQNL
+443 LTTGWGANQNL

-462 AQYHTAVNVTDA
+462 AQYNTATNVTDA
-474 ATSITGYAAS
+474 ATSISGYAAS
-484 VQFGDNSV
+484 VRFGDNSV
-492 LRALY
+492 LRVLY
-497 KSYVPKSGSTY
+497 KSYTPKVGATY
-508 TISVI
+508 TLAVI
-513 VQMDDN
+513 AQMDDN
-519 SPPVVG
+519 TAPVAGSTVT
-525 LSNSSGDFCLVSS
+525 GDFSLVLAGGVVTTTTVTPLGSNIY
-538 ARVTTGTPVVTS
+538 RVTASVAATTTTAT
-550 LGGNVY
+550 
-556 RVSSSFVTPDTLSD
+556 F
-570 WGVIKYTTQ
+570 GVAKYTGQ
-579 SSKGFRITAIQVNE
+579 SSKGFRITGIQVNE
-593 GSVAQNYIRTL
+593 GSVAQSYIRTL

-634 NQPRIVFHGTSE
+634 NQPRIVFHGTGE

-651 AAFTTDGSTQQL
+651 AAFTNDGAAQQL
-663 TSTAFD
+663 ISTAFD

-696 ATNGATL
+696 ATNGAIL
-703 RVTVAGLLRMTTSN
+703 RVTVTGLLQMTTSN
-717 TDLNIKTGIPAG
+717 TDLNLKTGIAAG

>member
-40 NGKACTVRRSTDN
+40 NGTACTVRRSTDN
-53 TSQDVGFLGMELDNF
+53 TSQDVGFLGTELDNF

-78 LLLRSEEFDNASWL
+78 LLLRSEEFDSGSWL
-92 KLDTTITANAAIAP
+92 KIDTTITANAAIAP
-106 DGTLTADL
+106 DGTLTADFL
-114 ITEGSALTA
+114 TEGTALTA
-123 VTYQYLTLVAQ
+123 VTYQYLTLEAK

-148 DWVRFAISETGT
+148 DWVRFAIAETST
-160 GNLAIVWVNLA
+160 GNQAIVWVNLA

-182 TGITNLGSTI
+182 AGVTNLGSTI
-192 TNVGSG
+192 TNVGNG
-198 WYRVTLTTKLTN
+198 WYRVTLTAKLTN
-210 PSATYA
+210 PSATYT
-216 VSSAAANGSLTNLSN
+216 VSSAAANGSLTDLSN

-244 LIVQDYS
+244 AIVQDYS
-251 RTVAAPRLGSQNML
+251 RTVASLRQGSQNLL

-270 FDNVSWW
+270 MDNASWV
-277 LKTDTTITANAI
+277 KTDTTVTANAV

-295 TTADLLTEGSA
+295 TTADLVTEGVA
-306 GTATADTT
+306 GTGFMYQALSLVAQKAY
-314 FTASA
+314 TASIYLKY
-319 SGVAH
+319 GNH
-324 TASVYM
+324 D
-330 KAGTSTGWVRLSVYE
+330 WVRILFYASSISSSARVW
-345 TANATNIVN
+345 VN
-354 LWVNMA
+354 LT

-365 STSVGGT
+365 NSDIEGT
-372 GVSGGGTTTTLLNG
+372 GVTNLGTTITNVGGG
-386 WYRISLSFTIAATAL
+386 WYRVTISAMSTNPNLVIYL
-401 TMMTRSATADS
+401 TSATANGGS
-412 STTRVSGADRY
+412 TRVNNGTRY

-443 LTTEWGANQNL
+443 TTTEWGANQNL
-454 VTYSEGAI
+454 VTYSEGAVS
-462 AQYHTAVNVTDA
+462 TLDSSLVVTNA
-474 ATSITGYAAS
+474 GTTITGYANS
-484 VQFGDNSV
+484 IQFGDNTV
-492 LRALY
+492 TRLAYKLY
-497 KSYVPKSGSTY
+497 TYKIGATY

-519 SPPVVG
+519 SAPVVG
-525 LSNSSGDFCLVSS
+525 LNNSSGDFCLVCAS
-538 ARVTTGTPVVTS
+538 RVTTSTPVVTS

-556 RVSSSFVTPDTLSD
+556 RVSSSLVTTNTPPS
-570 WGVIKYTTQ
+570 WGVVKYTTQ
-579 SSKGFRITAIQVNE
+579 STKGFRVTGMQLNE
-593 GSVAQNYIRTL
+593 GSVVQNYIRTL

-634 NQPRIVFHGTSE
+634 NQPRIVFHGTGE

-651 AAFTTDGSTQQL
+651 AAFTTDGASQQL
-663 TSTAFD
+663 LSTPFN

-685 PSGVK
+685 PSNVK

-696 ATNGATL
+696 AANGAIL
-703 RVTVAGLLRMTTSN
+703 QVTAAGLLRMTTSN
-717 TDLNIKTGIPAG
+717 TDLHLKTGIAAG
-729 DKAVTVEVYN
+729 DKAVTVEIYN

-746 YNRTVV
+746 YNGVVV

-762 IPITQTRIGQD
+762 YPISQTRIGQD
-773 AGGYANVVVGEMIIF
+773 YNGYSNVVVGEMIIF